1 VSTADL
7 TADAPTASAPTAT
20 MTSVSIIAAVA
31 ELKGATRS

>member
-7 TADAPTASAPTAT
+7 TVPTAT

>member
-7 TADAPTASAPTAT
+7 TAIAPTAS